1 MKYAE
6 LKGHIDDVLVE
17 KAKFAPAYV
26 VSGDDNYLRAQS
38 IALFEGV
45 VGADFADLNISRMS
59 ADSGIDAAI
68 DVLNTYP
75 VFDEYRV
82 VTLTVGQKLA
92 DEDKDKLKAYIS
104 SPSES
109 SILVLDCDAEAA
121 VTFRGKGFE
130 RVDCTKFEEN
140 ELYAEVRKLCA
151 PSHKIENA
159 ALVELVKRTQ
169 GYMHRIA
176 SEITKLKS
184 YCEQVITLADVR
196 EMVAADIDYQI
207 YALADAVSKKDAA
220 TALEVLD
227 SFYKNGIRAMRII
240 NQMYDKYRKM
250 LHAELNKGLSNDDM
264 GNLLGMKGGA
274 VYHLRN
280 VSSGYSQMKLKKSVD
295 YLHAL
300 QCDVLSGKRT
310 ENSALQQAV
319 LELLTF

>member
-1 MKYAE
+1 MKFGE
-6 LKGHIDDVLVE
+6 LKGHINSVLAGE
-17 KAKFAPAYV
+17 AKFAPAYV

-38 IALFEGV
+38 VALFESIVGV
-45 VGADFADLNISRMS
+45 DFADLNLSRFC
-59 ADSGIDAAI
+59 ADNGIDAAI

-92 DEDKDKLKAYIS
+92 DEDKERLKAYIS

-121 VTFRGKGFE
+121 VSFRGKGYE
-130 RVDCTKFEEN
+130 RVDCTKLEDA
-140 ELYAEVRKLCA
+140 ELYREVKNLCA
-151 PSHKIENA
+151 PTHNIDNDA
-159 ALVELVKRTQ
+159 ALELAKRTQ

-176 SEITKLKS
+176 SEITKLKA
-184 YCEQVITLADVR
+184 YCERTITLADVC
-196 EMVAADIDYQI
+196 EMVAVDIDYQI

-220 TALEVLD
+220 TAFQVLD

-250 LHAELNKGLSNDDM
+250 LHAELNKGLSNDDI

-274 VYHLRN
+274 VYHLRK
-280 VSSGYSQMKLKKSVD
+280 VSGGYSQMRLKRSVD
-295 YLHAL
+295 YLHSL
-300 QCDVLSGKRT
+300 QYDVLSGRRT